1 MYGTANDY
9 RVEMTDVGHRI
20 RTLRESKGIS
30 IRQMARFF
38 NLTPQALYRWER
50 GEVVPEIQ
58 NLVALSRLFGTSV
71 DALLVGDT
79 YPIVA

>member
-1 MYGTANDY
+1 MDAWH
-9 RVEMTDVGHRI
+9 VGHRI

-71 DALLVGDT
+71 PRFIRKA
-79 YPIVA
+79 